1 MSGGR
6 ERMNERWMEGGG
18 EKEFSLNGG
27 FFTLF
32 LMRAS
37 QGGKG
42 WKESCDGSWTLVSG
56 PWLLYVS
63 GHQGVRRPA
72 LEECGKM
79 LYLLGCIQAE
89 DIIPQNC
96 VPASTEWLEHSN
108 SLKSAQCWASPLQVS
123 IWASQGEE

>member
-1 MSGGR
+1 MRIGGGVSGGR

-79 LYLLGCIQAE
+79 LYRWDAFRLRTSSLRIVFLPLLNGWNTLT
-89 DIIPQNC
+89 P
-96 VPASTEWLEHSN
+96 
-108 SLKSAQCWASPLQVS
+108 
-123 IWASQGEE
+123 